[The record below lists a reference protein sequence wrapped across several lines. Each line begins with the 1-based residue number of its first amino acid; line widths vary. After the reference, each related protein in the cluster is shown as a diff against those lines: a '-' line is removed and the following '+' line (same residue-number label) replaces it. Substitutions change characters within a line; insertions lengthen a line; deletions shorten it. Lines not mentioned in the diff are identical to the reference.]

1 LSSVI
6 VNSALAVHEKEAM
19 TSGPKGSAGRRDL
32 SVHILSASVVMIGVS
47 TTLIGLVKVAKA
59 HISPSR
65 VDQYAGLVGLL
76 LLLSAV
82 VSYVSIRVIDRPDLS
97 QRCERIADQLFICGL
112 VGITA
117 IALLFA
123 FGVI

>member
-1 LSSVI
+1 
-6 VNSALAVHEKEAM
+6 
-19 TSGPKGSAGRRDL
+19 
-32 SVHILSASVVMIGVS
+32 MIGVS

-76 LLLSAV
+76 FLLSAV

-112 VGITA
+112 VGITV

-123 FGVI
+123 FEVI